1 MHARVSF
8 YEGDAGV
15 DFDSGVQAFQT
26 AVSSVGEMDG
36 NQGATLLIDRNSG
49 KAITIT
55 YRRAVAGL
63 RGGSN
68 PKSVNR
74 PGMRVGFRSGPSSTT
89 RLPWTK
95 GANPPSPC

>member
-8 YEGDAGV
+8 YEGSAGV

-55 YRRAVAGL
+55 YWDTEEQLQASVEAANQIRQQAADAGGLSIRAVEHYEVAMDEG
-63 RGGSN
+63 R
-68 PKSVNR
+68 
-74 PGMRVGFRSGPSSTT
+74 
-89 RLPWTK
+89 
-95 GANPPSPC
+95 